1 MKAMVLNQC
10 GPVSGNPLV
19 LSDIPQPEPGP
30 AQVRLKV
37 SMCGVC
43 HTDLHT
49 VEGELPI
56 PSLPLVP
63 GHQVVGIVEKT
74 GGKAARFKKGDR
86 IGLGWI
92 NGACGKCGFCLA
104 GRENLCPN
112 ARFTGLHAQGGY
124 AEYALCDQDFAFA
137 LPKGFSDE
145 HAAPLLCAGII
156 GYRSLR
162 LAEIKPGGTLGLFGF
177 GASAHI
183 ALQIATHWKCRTFV
197 FSRSKEHQAHA
208 LSLGAAWAGR
218 AEDKPPAL
226 LDAGIIFAPA
236 GPLVKQALSHLRPGG
251 TLAVNAITMSP
262 IPQLDYS
269 SIYME
274 RTLRS
279 VANYTRRDGEEF
291 LALAAKVPVRTD
303 VQVFGLSQ
311 ANQALAALKES
322 RVRGA
327 LVLKVA

>member
-1 MKAMVLNQC
+1 MKAMALKKC

-19 LSDIPQPEPGP
+19 LSDMPLPEPGP
-30 AQVRLKV
+30 VQVRLKV
-37 SMCGVC
+37 SVCGVC

-49 VEGELPI
+49 VEGELTI

-63 GHQVVGIVEKT
+63 GHQVVGIVDKT
-74 GGKAARFKKGDR
+74 GAKVTRFKQGDR
-86 IGLGWI
+86 ASMGWI

-104 GRENLCPN
+104 GQENLCPN
-112 ARFTGLHAQGGY
+112 ARFTGLHAHGGF

-137 LPKGFSDE
+137 LPEGFSDE

-162 LAEIKPGGTLGLFGF
+162 LSEIKPGGTLGLFGF

-183 ALQIATHWKCRTFV
+183 ALQIARYWKCRVFV
-197 FSRSKEHQAHA
+197 FTRSAEHRAHA
-208 LSLGAAWAGR
+208 LKLGAGWAGR

-226 LDAGIIFAPA
+226 LDAGITFAPA
-236 GPLVKQALSHLRPGG
+236 GPLVKKALEHLKPGG

-262 IPQLDYS
+262 IPSFDYS

-291 LALAAKVPVRTD
+291 LTLAAKVPVCTD
-303 VQVFGLSQ
+303 VQVSGLSQ

-327 LVLKVA
+327 LVLKIV